1 MTMRGEDVQ
10 VFVLERFSDVEPFL
24 EEVTYWADSEK
35 NALGF
40 LAAKVF
46 TEFAHKGNLLIAV
59 TLRDSQLV
67 YAGHLLFDARHA
79 RASVLQIFVKPD
91 ARRHGAARRLLQRLK
106 EHLTG
111 LHFISVYAAVAED
124 LHDANTFWERNGF
137 YIQRIRPGGKT
148 RNRTILVR
156 CHELASPQLFER
168 SGIGSSDLFGLHFG
182 LEEGKPIYLL
192 DLNVLFDLGPRRPR
206 NAAALDL
213 FRAERRGACQLA
225 LSAELNDE
233 LARTSSKAPRTD
245 PMQSW
250 AAIFITFPVP
260 PDADKAQLVE
270 ELGKLIF
277 PVRARDGN
285 FTANDLSD
293 LTHLATAVHH
303 RLTGFITSDE
313 AILAAGKEIEAIF
326 RIHVI
331 SPQAFQP
338 SDELVG
344 REELFEVPG
353 TGGPLLASPVA
364 AGGQEQ
370 LRQMLLR
377 LGVSDSEVVSRWGAL
392 DAMGSVFQRSVV
404 LADERLAG
412 YLAYQRQVDASTITG
427 LLAVDEACAEGRD
440 TGRLLL
446 NKLLSLARDTTPSRV
461 FLQLAPKQVAARE
474 ISAGLGFTGTE
485 NGADLSKVVLN
496 RIVTPKNWA
505 ATVSDLDNLAKL
517 KLPATC
523 PAFKDIEQQIEV
535 LCPDGNRRFVP
546 LHEVESGLSPAIFCL
561 PGRPAVIT
569 PIHRDF
575 AEHLLEHLP
584 QTTLLPRFR
593 AVQFSER
600 HYLSSK
606 RTLKF
611 FSRGTIMLFYES
623 SKGKGSSSVVAI
635 ARVQRAYLK
644 PAGVL
649 DQADFDP
656 SVLSPETLS
665 SIGRSQ
671 AKTVTAFD
679 NVIVLPKPVP
689 LRSLKNFGCGEPT
702 QLITTRPITAEQ
714 LTKILDEALSQ

>member
-1 MTMRGEDVQ
+1 MTMRKEDIQ
-10 VFVLERFSDVEPFL
+10 VIVLERFSDVQPFL

-46 TEFAHKGNLLIAV
+46 TEFAHKGNLLVAV
-59 TLRDSQLV
+59 TLRDGQLV

-79 RASVLQIFVKPD
+79 KASVLQIFVKPE

-111 LHFISVYAAVAED
+111 LHFISIYAGVAED
-124 LHDANTFWERNGF
+124 LYDANAFWERNGF
-137 YIQRIRPGGKT
+137 YIQRTRPGGKT

-156 CHELASPQLFER
+156 CHELSSPQLFEG
-168 SGIGSSDLFGLHFG
+168 SGIGSSDPFGLHVG

-206 NAAALDL
+206 NAAAVDL

-225 LSAELNDE
+225 LSAELNEE
-233 LARTSSKAPRTD
+233 LARTTSKAPRTD

-250 AAIFITFPVP
+250 AAIFITFPLP
-260 PDADKAQLVE
+260 PDADKAQLVND
-270 ELGKLIF
+270 LGKLIF
-277 PVRARDGN
+277 PDRARDGS
-285 FTANDLSD
+285 FTSNDLSD

-313 AILAAGKEIEAIF
+313 AILAAGRAIEAVF
-326 RIHVI
+326 KIHVI

-338 SDELVG
+338 SDEQVG

-353 TGGPLLASPVA
+353 TGGPLLASPLA
-364 AGGQEQ
+364 AGDQEQ

-377 LGVSDSEVVSRWGAL
+377 LGVADSDVVSRWGAL
-392 DAMGSVFQRSVV
+392 DAVESVFQRSVV
-404 LADERLAG
+404 LADERLVG
-412 YLAYQRQVDASTITG
+412 YLAYKRQVDASAITG
-427 LLAVDEACAEGRD
+427 ILAVDEAYSEGRN

-446 NKLLSLARDTTPSRV
+446 NNLLSLARDMAPSRV
-461 FLQLAPKQVAARE
+461 SLQLAPKQVAARE
-474 ISAGLGFTGTE
+474 ISAGLGFAGAA
-485 NGADLSKVVLN
+485 NGADLSKLVLN

-505 ATVSDLDNLAKL
+505 ATVSDLDNLARL

-523 PAFKDIEQQIEV
+523 PTFKNIEQQIEV
-535 LCPDGNRRFVP
+535 LCPDGNRRFVR

-575 AEHLLEHLP
+575 AEHLLEHLQ

-606 RTLKF
+606 RTLKH

-644 PAGVL
+644 PADVI

-671 AKTVTAFD
+671 AKTVTVFD
-679 NVIVLPKPVP
+679 NVIVLPKPV
-689 LRSLKNFGCGEPT
+689 SLSSLQNFGCGEPT
-702 QLITTRPITAEQ
+702 QLITTRPITSEQ